1 MALSTLKHAILKKSH
16 TCDEGGGHL
25 RIFVWHLFM
34 NLRNNYLLVY
44 QKSWWY
50 DLQFLRY
57 RVWQTEIG
65 NYRSFSPLLPTP
77 FPPPCFLKT
86 WKIKILK
93 KWKKL
98 LEISSF
104 YIYVPKIGSVLE
116 IRSETETF
124 LSFWAIFLAFYPLTA
139 QKSKFLKNEKATW
152 RHHHFAHVYQKL
164 WSHDVRFLRYGARRM
179 DRRTD
184 GRKKWHNFFISLVSV
199 DNLRNFFSR
208 FTKPP

>member
-1 MALSTLKHAILKKSH
+1 MSTLKHAILKKSH
-16 TCDEGGGHL
+16 TCEEGGGHL

-65 NYRSFSPLLPTP
+65 NYRSFFPLLPIP
-77 FPPPCFLKT
+77 PPPPCFLKT

-104 YIYVPKIGSVLE
+104 YICVPKIGTVLE
-116 IRSETETF
+116 IRSETERLF
-124 LSFWAIFLAFYPLTA
+124 CHFGPFFWL
-139 QKSKFLKNEKATW
+139 
-152 RHHHFAHVYQKL
+152 
-164 WSHDVRFLRYGARRM
+164 
-179 DRRTD
+179 
-184 GRKKWHNFFISLVSV
+184 
-199 DNLRNFFSR
+199 
-208 FTKPP
+208 FTP